1 MAWGN
6 KKSREAEYLRT
17 GQSAALRPGDLGAK
31 DIYDLDGA
39 DEREDE
45 FDLPW
50 SPRPTF
56 EGLDELS
63 DFNRPS
69 EPAELEQSLETM
81 NPASPV
87 NPRELDDL
95 RKSE

>member
-31 DIYDLDGA
+31 DIYDLDDV
-39 DEREDE
+39 DELEDD

-50 SPRPTF
+50 SPRPAF
-56 EGLDELS
+56 EGPDGPNDS
-63 DFNRPS
+63 
-69 EPAELEQSLETM
+69 
-81 NPASPV
+81 
-87 NPRELDDL
+87 DDL
-95 RKSE
+95 D

>member
-31 DIYDLDGA
+31 DIYNLEDA
-39 DEREDE
+39 DELEDE

-50 SPRPTF
+50 SPGSAF
-56 EGLDELS
+56 EDLDEPS
-63 DFNRPS
+63 DS
-69 EPAELEQSLETM
+69 
-81 NPASPV
+81 
-87 NPRELDDL
+87 DDL
-95 RKSE
+95 Q